1 VLQER
6 EAQLKS
12 LMVAGCAGDQTCYA
26 QFLKELS
33 ALLRGFYRKRLTSM
47 PDEVEDL
54 VQEVLIAIHNQRHTY
69 DASQPVTAWAHAIA
83 RFKLVDFFRRR
94 GVRGGDHVD
103 IDDVEHEL
111 VGEDH
116 DAADAKRDVTTLL
129 AELPSK
135 QREAI
140 EWVKIEGLSI
150 AEASSKTGQSESLI
164 KVNIHRGLK
173 ALATRMRG
181 VA

>member
-1 VLQER
+1 LLHER
-6 EAQLKS
+6 EVKLRALI
-12 LMVAGCAGDQTCYA
+12 VAGNAGDTTSYA
-26 QFLKELS
+26 AFLRDLA
-33 ALLRGFYRKRLTSM
+33 ALLRGYYRKRLHSV

-69 DASQPVTAWAHAIA
+69 DEAQPVTAWAHAIA

-94 GVRGGDHVD
+94 SARGGDHLDV
-103 IDDVEHEL
+103 DDVADEL
-111 VGEDH
+111 SVEDH

-129 AELPSK
+129 AELPPK
-135 QREAI
+135 QRAAI

-150 AEASSKTGQSESLI
+150 AEAAAKTGQSESLI

-173 ALATRMRG
+173 ALALRMR
-181 VA
+181 VEP

>member
-1 VLQER
+1 MRALI
-6 EAQLKS
+6 
-12 LMVAGCAGDQTCYA
+12 VAGLAGDQASYA
-26 QFLKELS
+26 KFLTELS
-33 ALLRGFYRKRLTSM
+33 ALLRGFYRKRLASM

-69 DASQPVTAWAHAIA
+69 DAAQPVTAWAHAIA

-94 GVRGGDHVD
+94 NSRYGEHVD
-103 IDDVEHEL
+103 IDDVESDL
-111 VGEDH
+111 ASEDH
-116 DAADAKRDVTTLL
+116 HASDAKRDVATLL

-150 AEASSKTGQSESLI
+150 AEASLKTGQSESLI

-173 ALATRMRG
+173 ALAVRMRG
-181 VA
+181 LA

>member
-6 EAQLKS
+6 ETAMRAL
-12 LMVAGCAGDQTCYA
+12 LIAGCNGDAVAYA
-26 QFLKELS
+26 KFLQDLS
-33 ALLRGFYRKRLTSM
+33 ALLRGFYRKRLMSI

-94 GVRGGDHVD
+94 SARGGDHLD
-103 IDDVEHEL
+103 IDDL
-111 VGEDH
+111 QDDLASEDH
-116 DAADAKRDVTTLL
+116 EAADAKRDVATLL
-129 AELPSK
+129 ADLPPK

-150 AEASSKTGQSESLI
+150 AEAAAKTGQSESLV

-173 ALATRMRG
+173 ALAARMREF
-181 VA
+181 A